1 MKKKKWICLI
11 CIVAFLC
18 AGGIWAVSMVS
29 PETKDKISPE
39 ISYIELCT
47 AMDLDGTYKSMEFR
61 ANQDEQVNIW
71 FENQGV
77 EAVNIE
83 LVKKEGLLKKSN
95 VPSQWLYHQI
105 WKTEVILRL
114 RLKKEKHILLS
125 LIQSLE
131 IQSVVD

>member
-47 AMDLDGTYKSMEFR
+47 AMDLDGTYKSMEFS

-83 LVKKEGLLKKSN
+83 LVKKEGLLKKE
-95 VPSQWLYHQI
+95 LYHQI
-105 WKTEVILRL
+105 WQTEVILRL